1 MRFAIIALVV
11 TGIAGCGSND
21 QLSVSN
27 GRVRGHVLA
36 GPTCPVERP
45 GDPACRPVPVAGVV
59 RFMQGAGL
67 AASARLDATGAFAVD
82 LPVGKYTI
90 TVDTGTNGL
99 PICTPVDVDAV
110 ANSDAIADVECDT
123 GIR

>member
-1 MRFAIIALVV
+1 
-11 TGIAGCGSND
+11 
-21 QLSVSN
+21 
-27 GRVRGHVLA
+27 
-36 GPTCPVERP
+36 
-45 GDPACRPVPVAGVV
+45 
-59 RFMQGAGL
+59 MQGAGL
-67 AASARLDATGAFAVD
+67 VASARLDATGAFAVD

-110 ANSDAIADVECDT
+110 ANSDAVVDVECDT